1 MSIFSLKPDPVVGID
16 ISTSAVKLLELS
28 QAGKGYKV
36 ESYGMEPLPEGI
48 IVDKN
53 INEGKENALEIV
65 GETLARLVA
74 RVKPTAKHAA
84 LAVAGPA
91 VITKIITM
99 ESGMSDSDMKEQIE
113 ADAEQHLGNPASDVN
128 FDFQVLGPNER
139 EPDRVDILLA
149 ASRKEIVDTRLEI
162 LQMAGLKPKVVDIEK
177 YAREN
182 AFLLIAQNDPEINEG
197 DTIALVEVGATT
209 TSLNVLGNDPVRGPS
224 IVYTQEE
231 MFGGKQLTEEIQ
243 HAYGIS
249 YEEANL
255 AKRQEGSFTLP
266 ESYETDILEPFKS
279 EMAQQISRM
288 VQYYYSMEVSS
299 KYGRLSHLL
308 LAGGCANIPGVV
320 EHVANKVGGR
330 ITVVNPFANMTM
342 VPRVSKKALMND
354 ASALVIACG
363 LALRTFDEY

>member
-28 QAGKGYKV
+28 RAGKGYKV
-36 ESYGMEPLPEGI
+36 ESYGMEPLPEGV

-53 INEGKENALEIV
+53 INDSKENALEIV
-65 GETLARLVA
+65 GEAVARLVT
-74 RVKPTAKHAA
+74 RVKPNAKHAA
-84 LAVAGPA
+84 VAVAGPA
-91 VITKIITM
+91 VITKVIIM
-99 ESGMSDSDMKEQIE
+99 DGGLSDNDMKEQIE
-113 ADAEQHLGNPASDVN
+113 GEAEQYIGNKVEEVN

-139 EPDRVDILLA
+139 EPDRADILLA
-149 ASRKEIVDTRLEI
+149 ASRKEIVDARMEI

-182 AFLLIAQNDPEINEG
+182 ALLLIAQSDPEINEG
-197 DTIALVEVGATT
+197 ETIALVEIGATT
-209 TSLNVLGNDPVRGPS
+209 TSINVLGGQS

-243 HAYGIS
+243 NAYGIS

-255 AKRQEGSFTLP
+255 AKRHEGSFTLP
-266 ESYETDILEPFKS
+266 ENYETDILEPFKG

-288 VQYYYSMEVSS
+288 VQYYYSMEASS
-299 KYGRLSHLL
+299 KYGKLSHIL
-308 LAGGCANIPGVV
+308 LAGGCTCIPGIV
-320 EHVANKVGGR
+320 EHVSNKVGGR
-330 ITVVNPFANMTM
+330 VTVVNPFSNMTIAA
-342 VPRVSKKALMND
+342 RISKKALMSD
-354 ASALVIACG
+354 APALMIVCG